1 MDYAPYLVC
10 AFLNHGAEGAARI
23 RNGNRTLRTV
33 RSIQGKQI
41 RLPAASELGRK
52 NLLRLI
58 EEETKALRR
67 TGMAATAAAEQEA
80 SLVRL
85 TNLTEA
91 DRAELKVVVD
101 MWLAAG
107 GDHRSWAESM
117 LRAKLPVQQYR
128 DYKSTTSADGVQ
140 QIFPMAEG
148 AAKGLM
154 VHFLHHP
161 ESWRL
166 GGPCPRCGKYYLRKK
181 RNPQDYCSKEC
192 RMVKTVT
199 EPALEAR
206 EKIRKRKLELL
217 EEGKAERQRTK
228 TREPW
233 DVYAVRY
240 ADAIWRRESASKRW
254 QATIRKSGI
263 KESGSITKKFLTRY
277 LNENRIQPPTE
288 SR

>member
-1 MDYAPYLVC
+1 MDHAPYLVC
-10 AFLNHGAEGAARI
+10 AFLNHGAEGTARI
-23 RNGNRTLRTV
+23 RDGNKTLRKV

-41 RLPAASELGRK
+41 RLTAASELGRK

-58 EEETKALRR
+58 ESETKTLRR
-67 TGMAATAAAEQEA
+67 AGVAATAAAEQAA
-80 SLVRL
+80 SLVWL

-91 DRAELKVVVD
+91 DRVELKTVVD

-107 GDHRSWAESM
+107 GDHRSWTESM

-128 DYKSTTSADGVQ
+128 DYKSTTSADGIQ
-140 QIFPMAEG
+140 QIFPLANG

-154 VHFLHHP
+154 VQFLHHP

-192 RMVKTVT
+192 RMANTVT

-206 EKIRKRKLELL
+206 EKIRKHKLELL
-217 EEGKAERQRTK
+217 EKGKTEWQRLN

-240 ADAIWRRESASKRW
+240 ADAIWRRESATAKW

-263 KESGSITKKFLTRY
+263 KESGGITKKFLTRW